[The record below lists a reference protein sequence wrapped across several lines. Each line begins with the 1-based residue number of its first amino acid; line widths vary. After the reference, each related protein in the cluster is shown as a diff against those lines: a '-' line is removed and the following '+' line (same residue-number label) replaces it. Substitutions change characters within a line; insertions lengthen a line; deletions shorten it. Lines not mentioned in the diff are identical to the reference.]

1 MTNTSDRE
9 AYPKRNHPSAI
20 TSCLIVGG
28 GITGLITA
36 TFLQRKEINVTV
48 LDKGKGI
55 GGRLA
60 TRRMS
65 HENSVEGVFDY
76 GAQYFS
82 ASDPRFQVWVDDWLK
97 HGVIKEWCQGFGKS
111 DGKPRYCGVNGT
123 RGIAQHLAQDLDVYP
138 NTKVVEIGYDG
149 VWLVK
154 TENEQ
159 QYQAEMLLLT
169 PPIPQ
174 TLDLLDA
181 SLMVLPLDVRF
192 TLENITYH
200 RCITVLA
207 LLEKPSKI
215 PAPGGIALEDNYLTW
230 LADNHQ
236 KGISPNG
243 YAVTLHANPSFS
255 DDYWD
260 SDDAEIAYKL
270 LSAAADYL
278 DSPVI
283 KYQVHRWRYSLPKT
297 FYPEPYLALSE
308 IPLLMA
314 GDSFVAPNI
323 EGAVLSGIAVGELI
337 GKRFKG

>member
-1 MTNTSDRE
+1 MTNSSDR
-9 AYPKRNHPSAI
+9 SLAI
-20 TSCLIVGG
+20 TSCIIVGG
-28 GITGLITA
+28 GITGLIAA
-36 TFLQRKEINVTV
+36 TILHRRGINVTV

-60 TRRMS
+60 TRRIS
-65 HENSVEGVFDY
+65 HENSTEGVFDY
-76 GAQYFS
+76 GTQYFS
-82 ASDPRFQVWVDDWLK
+82 AKNPQFQVWVNDWLK
-97 HGVIKEWCQGFGKS
+97 HGVIKEWCQGFGEI

-123 RGIAQHLAQDLDVYP
+123 RGIAEYLAQGLNVHT

-169 PPIPQ
+169 PPVPQ

-192 TLENITYH
+192 ALENITYH

-297 FYPEPYLALSE
+297 FHPEPYLALSE

-314 GDSFVAPNI
+314 GDGFVAPNI
-323 EGAVLSGIAVGELI
+323 EGAVLSGIAVGQLI